1 MSQQEP
7 SKPQSRHASEFV
19 RLALVAA
26 APVVAQLVGSA
37 FNIWYNLTQ
46 VRPLLSDTQHERLVA
61 TISVFNVSIYP
72 AATIVWLWVVFRLL
86 RPMRQMMAGVEINSR
101 SRWRARQRVIN
112 LPWWIAGI
120 GGVAWL
126 SCIPSLVFAL
136 HQLSEPL
143 DGRVSMH
150 LTISIVLGG
159 MIAVTHGF
167 FAVELVSQRLLF
179 PAFFTDVQP
188 SATRGALP
196 LSLRGRGLVW
206 SVSAGVCPIIS
217 LLLLHLTPNASHER
231 AFLFPVAVGVV
242 AIVFGLTT
250 AWMLGRLYS
259 EPVRELQRAAHDVA
273 EGNLQTRVEIL
284 RADEFGPLIAEFN
297 KMVAGLREGERLRQ
311 TFGLHVGREAARQ
324 ILASDPGLGGVEQTL
339 TVMFVDI
346 RNFTSSSST
355 RTPQQVVSI
364 LNEFLTEMVEVVE
377 QRHGGMVNKYLGDGF
392 MALFGVGNDRA
403 DHADAALQAGA
414 DMVQRLRNLNQRF
427 EQRSLAPLGIGIG
440 IHTGLALVGSIGS
453 ASRLEF
459 TAIGDTV
466 NVASRVESVTKRVG
480 VSLLITAATRLALT
494 GEWDLVECEPQEVKG
509 VVEPIVTY
517 TLPPDICDRQLPID

>member
-1 MSQQEP
+1 M
-7 SKPQSRHASEFV
+7 

-26 APVVAQLVGSA
+26 APVVAQIVGSA

-46 VRPLLSDTQHERLVA
+46 VRPLLSESQHERLVA

-72 AATIVWLWVVFRLL
+72 AATVVWLWVVFRLL
-86 RPMRQMMAGVEINSR
+86 RPMRQMTDGTEINTR
-101 SRWRARQRVIN
+101 SRWRARQQVIN

-120 GGVAWL
+120 GGIAWL
-126 SCIPSLVFAL
+126 SCIPALIFSLQ
-136 HQLSEPL
+136 QLPESL
-143 DGRVSMH
+143 DGRVSTH
-150 LTISIVLGG
+150 LAISIILGG

-179 PAFFTDVQP
+179 PAFFGDVQP

-217 LLLLHLTPNASHER
+217 LLLLHLMPDANHEH
-231 AFLFPVAVGVV
+231 AFLFPMAVGIV

-259 EPVRELQRAAHDVA
+259 EPVRELQRAARDVA
-273 EGNLQTRVEIL
+273 EGDLTTRVETL
-284 RADEFGPLIAEFN
+284 RADEFGPLISEFN

-324 ILASDPGLGGVEQTL
+324 ILASDPGLGGVEQPL

-377 QRHGGMVNKYLGDGF
+377 QKHGGMVNKYLGDGF
-392 MALFGVGNDRA
+392 MALFGIGNDRD

-414 DMVQRLRNLNQRF
+414 DMVQRLGGLNHSFAQRG
-427 EQRSLAPLGIGIG
+427 LAPLGIGIG
-440 IHTGLALVGSIGS
+440 IHTGVALVGSIGS

-466 NVASRVESVTKRVG
+466 NVASRVESVTKRLG
-480 VSLLITAATRLALT
+480 VSLLITAATRRALS

-509 VVEPIVTY
+509 VAEPVVTF
-517 TLPPDICDRQLPID
+517 TLPKAEEKNDVCHSDFM

>member
-1 MSQQEP
+1 MTTSL
-7 SKPQSRHASEFV
+7 SDVA

-26 APVVAQLVGSA
+26 APVIAQLIGSA

-46 VRPLLSDTQHERLVA
+46 VTPLLSETQRARLVD

-72 AATIVWLWVVFRLL
+72 VAVVMWLWMVFRL
-86 RPMRQMMAGVEINSR
+86 RRSMRRMLAGEELDAP

-120 GGVAWL
+120 GGAAWL
-126 SCIPSLVFAL
+126 SCIPALILSLK
-136 HQLSEPL
+136 QLPEPL
-143 DGRVSMH
+143 DARVSMH
-150 LTISIVLGG
+150 LAISIVVGG
-159 MIAVTHGF
+159 LIAVTHGF

-179 PAFFTDVQP
+179 PAFFADVQP

-217 LLLLHLTPNASHER
+217 LLLLHLVPNVNDDNAM
-231 AFLFPVAVGVV
+231 LFPLAVGLV

-259 EPVRELQRAAHDVA
+259 EPVRELQLAARAVA
-273 EGNLQTRVEIL
+273 QGDLQAKVKSL

-297 KMVAGLREGERLRQ
+297 RMVAGLREGERLRQ

-324 ILASDPGLGGVEQTL
+324 ILASDPGLGGVEQSL
-339 TVMFVDI
+339 TIMFVDI
-346 RNFTSSSST
+346 RNFTASSST
-355 RTPQQVVSI
+355 RSPQEVVSI
-364 LNEFLTEMVEVVE
+364 LNEFLTEMVDIVE
-377 QRHGGMVNKYLGDGF
+377 SEHGGMVNKYLGDGF
-392 MALFGVGNDRA
+392 MALFGVGDERP

-414 DMVQRLRNLNQRF
+414 DMLVQLRGLNERFHQRGI
-427 EQRSLAPLGIGIG
+427 APLGIGVG

-466 NVASRVESVTKRVG
+466 NVASRVESLTKPVG
-480 VSLLITAATRLALT
+480 VPLLITTATRDALT
-494 GEWDLVECEPQEVKG
+494 RKWELVECAPQQVKG
-509 VVEPIVTY
+509 VAKPLVTY
-517 TLPPDICDRQLPID
+517 TLPTHW